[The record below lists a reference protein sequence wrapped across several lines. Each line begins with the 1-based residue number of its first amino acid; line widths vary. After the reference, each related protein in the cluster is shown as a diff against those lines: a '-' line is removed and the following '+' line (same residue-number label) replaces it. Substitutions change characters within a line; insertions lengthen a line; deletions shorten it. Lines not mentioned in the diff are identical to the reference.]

1 MVVAIY
7 AVFALISYVK
17 SIIVNKNVVMINEKI
32 KTNYVL
38 QTLASLSSRDKDFE
52 SENLS
57 FFMNDLKLLETNYW
71 RQIFSLLGAVVTTVG
86 TLGYA
91 FYSDVKLALIFIAF
105 MVIPS
110 ISPKLFSKSIQK
122 KTEMWSQTNK
132 GLSRTVRDL
141 FHGAQLLKRYKSI
154 NNTSSS
160 LNQSVSRMEK
170 SNAGLNIR
178 LALSNS
184 VIGFLFFIFSYVPMG
199 IGVYWTIINRITLSQ
214 FVAIQYSSTWI
225 LNGFNTMVSSY
236 NTINGTKQIR
246 KNILEKEQLKTGLKE
261 KFSQPRT
268 QPFKE
273 LTLENVSCKYD
284 EKAIFS
290 HVDLGVK
297 SGEKVLISGPSGIG
311 KSSLIRLI
319 LKELKIDTGTLR
331 INGGS
336 YSQEEAYDIFAVVEQ
351 SPVVFEKSILYN
363 VTLGNNAS
371 DENVVSALLEA
382 GLPEFGNYESLH
394 KIVGE
399 NGRNLSGG
407 QLKRLEIA
415 RALFFNHKVL
425 LVDEG
430 TASLDVKTSIQIHKL
445 LLTNNQLT
453 IIEVDHHIPDQ
464 IRDLYT
470 SRYILTKDGLQRDS

>member
-1 MVVAIY
+1 MSTYINKRMFALAVLFSLLAGLEMPFNTFSYSFVFYLIQNKRISLIVPAILLVVAIY

-273 LTLENVSCKYD
+273 LTLVS
-284 EKAIFS
+284 
-290 HVDLGVK
+290 
-297 SGEKVLISGPSGIG
+297 
-311 KSSLIRLI
+311 R
-319 LKELKIDTGTLR
+319 
-331 INGGS
+331 
-336 YSQEEAYDIFAVVEQ
+336 AV
-351 SPVVFEKSILYN
+351 
-363 VTLGNNAS
+363 
-371 DENVVSALLEA
+371 
-382 GLPEFGNYESLH
+382 
-394 KIVGE
+394 
-399 NGRNLSGG
+399 
-407 QLKRLEIA
+407 
-415 RALFFNHKVL
+415 
-425 LVDEG
+425 
-430 TASLDVKTSIQIHKL
+430 
-445 LLTNNQLT
+445 
-453 IIEVDHHIPDQ
+453 
-464 IRDLYT
+464 
-470 SRYILTKDGLQRDS
+470 